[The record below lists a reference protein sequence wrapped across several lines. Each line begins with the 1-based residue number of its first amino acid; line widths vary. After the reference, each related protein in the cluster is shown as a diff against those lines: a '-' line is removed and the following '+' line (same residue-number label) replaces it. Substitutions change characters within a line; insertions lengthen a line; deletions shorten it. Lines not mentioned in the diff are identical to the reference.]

1 MTSAHSNA
9 PSPAPS
15 RVSGGVIHIRTRQT
29 SHFTV
34 LANRLAQRAGSAV
47 TVGVAAY
54 LLSLPDGAPITIDAL
69 CAHFAEGK
77 TALAGALRELEAE
90 GWLERRIERGPR
102 GRIVTRTFVYDLP
115 GAATGP
121 VGAPALEH
129 GASGQPGHG
138 AGGGP
143 EHAVSGGPESA
154 DSSPPTPGP
163 VPDPVPEAVDLLA
176 RLPHRDRR
184 LLLSERE
191 ITALAPA
198 VTDWLGRGAAPQ
210 EITEALT
217 SGLPTRLVRRPA
229 RLLAHRLTAL
239 RPPSRPAPP
248 PSPDRP
254 PVVPLQNCDGCDR
267 AFRADHPGRCRG
279 CRTAERTRC
288 AA

>member
-9 PSPAPS
+9 PCSAPTRPS
-15 RVSGGVIHIRTRQT
+15 RGVIHIRTRQT

-69 CAHFAEGK
+69 RTHFTEGK
-77 TALAGALRELEAE
+77 TVLAGALRELEAE
-90 GWLERRIERGPR
+90 GWLERRVERGPR
-102 GRIVTRTFVYDLP
+102 GRITTRTFVHDLP
-115 GAATGP
+115 GAARPAPGTPPEAAVPRPEPASGPERPPRSAPAPVTGP
-121 VGAPALEH
+121 P
-129 GASGQPGHG
+129 
-138 AGGGP
+138 
-143 EHAVSGGPESA
+143 
-154 DSSPPTPGP
+154 SSRAT
-163 VPDPVPEAVDLLA
+163 ALLA
-176 RLPHRDRR
+176 ALPHRDRR

-198 VTDWLGRGAAPQ
+198 VTEWLDRGAAPQ

-217 SGLPTRLVRRPA
+217 GGLPARLTRRPA
-229 RLLAHRLTAL
+229 RLLAHRLAAL

-248 PSPDRP
+248 PRPDRP
-254 PVVPLQNCDGCDR
+254 PVVPLQNCEGCDR
-267 AFRADHPGRCRG
+267 AFRADRPGRCRG
-279 CRTAERTRC
+279 CRASERPRR

>member
-54 LLSLPDGAPITIDAL
+54 ILSLPDGAPVTIDAL
-69 CAHFAEGK
+69 CTHFAEGK
-77 TALAGALRELEAE
+77 TALAGALRELEAD
-90 GWLERRIERGPR
+90 GWLERRVERGPR
-102 GRIVTRTFVYDLP
+102 GRIVTRTFAYDLP
-115 GAATGP
+115 GATRPAPGTCPEASGPSPEPTAEPERPPRSAPTPVTGP
-121 VGAPALEH
+121 P
-129 GASGQPGHG
+129 
-138 AGGGP
+138 
-143 EHAVSGGPESA
+143 
-154 DSSPPTPGP
+154 SPQAA
-163 VPDPVPEAVDLLA
+163 ELLA
-176 RLPHRDRR
+176 TLPHRDRR

-198 VTDWLGRGAAPQ
+198 VTDWLARGAAPQ

-217 SGLPTRLVRRPA
+217 GGLPARLTRRPA
-229 RLLAHRLTAL
+229 RLLAHRLSAL
-239 RPPSRPAPP
+239 RPPPRPAPP
-248 PSPDRP
+248 PRPERP

-267 AFRADHPGRCRG
+267 AFRADRPGHCRG
-279 CRTAERTRC
+279 CRTAGRTHR

>member
-9 PSPAPS
+9 PSPALS

-54 LLSLPDGAPITIDAL
+54 ILSLPDGAPVTIDAL
-69 CAHFAEGK
+69 CTHFAEGK

-90 GWLERRIERGPR
+90 GWLERRVERGPR

-121 VGAPALEH
+121 VGAPAPEH
-129 GASGQPGHG
+129 GATSEPEHG

-143 EHAVSGGPESA
+143 EPAEPSRPM
-154 DSSPPTPGP
+154 
-163 VPDPVPEAVDLLA
+163 PDPVPEAAPEAVDLLA
-176 RLPHRDRR
+176 RLPHHDRR

-217 SGLPTRLVRRPA
+217 SGLPARLVRRPA

-248 PSPDRP
+248 PRPDRP

-279 CRTAERTRC
+279 CRTVERTRC

>member
-9 PSPAPS
+9 PSSAPS
-15 RVSGGVIHIRTRQT
+15 RPSGGVIHIRTRQT

-54 LLSLPDGAPITIDAL
+54 ILSLPDGAPITIDAL
-69 CAHFAEGK
+69 CTHFAEGK

-90 GWLERRIERGPR
+90 GWLERRVERGPR
-102 GRIVTRTFVYDLP
+102 GRIVTRTFVHDLP
-115 GAATGP
+115 RGARRADPGAPPEASGPGSEPATGP
-121 VGAPALEH
+121 QRP
-129 GASGQPGHG
+129 PR
-138 AGGGP
+138 
-143 EHAVSGGPESA
+143 
-154 DSSPPTPGP
+154 SSPAPVTGP
-163 VPDPVPEAVDLLA
+163 PSPQAAELLA
-176 RLPHRDRR
+176 ALPHRDRR

-198 VTDWLGRGAAPQ
+198 VTEWLDRGAAAQ

-217 SGLPTRLVRRPA
+217 GGLPARLTRRPA
-229 RLLAHRLTAL
+229 RLLAHRLAAL

-248 PSPDRP
+248 PRTDRP
-254 PVVPLQNCDGCDR
+254 PVVPLQNCEGCDR
-267 AFRADHPGRCRG
+267 AFRAARPGRCRG
-279 CRTAERTRC
+279 CQASERTRC

>member
-9 PSPAPS
+9 PSSAPS
-15 RVSGGVIHIRTRQT
+15 RPSSGVIHIRTRQT

-54 LLSLPDGAPITIDAL
+54 ILSLPDGAPITIDAL
-69 CAHFAEGK
+69 CTHFAEGK

-90 GWLERRIERGPR
+90 GWLERRVERGPR
-102 GRIVTRTFVYDLP
+102 GRIVTRTFVHDLP
-115 GAATGP
+115 GAPAEP
-121 VGAPALEH
+121 VGAADPEHGATSESEH
-129 GASGQPGHG
+129 GASG
-138 AGGGP
+138 GP
-143 EHAVSGGPESA
+143 EPAEPSR
-154 DSSPPTPGP
+154 PTP
-163 VPDPVPEAVDLLA
+163 DPAPEAVDLLT

-198 VTDWLGRGAAPQ
+198 VTDWLGLGAAPQ

-217 SGLPTRLVRRPA
+217 SGLPARLTRRPA
-229 RLLAHRLTAL
+229 RLLPHRLAAL

-248 PSPDRP
+248 PRPDRP

-267 AFRADHPGRCRG
+267 AFRADRPGRCRG
-279 CRTAERTRC
+279 CQASERTRH

>member
-1 MTSAHSNA
+1 MTSAHPNA

-54 LLSLPDGAPITIDAL
+54 ILSLPDGAPITIDAL
-69 CAHFAEGK
+69 CRHFAEGK

-90 GWLERRIERGPR
+90 GWLERRVERGPR
-102 GRIVTRTFVYDLP
+102 GRIVTRTFAYDLP
-115 GAATGP
+115 GAAAEP
-121 VGAPALEH
+121 VAAAAPGLGATSEPDQGATGAPE
-129 GASGQPGHG
+129 P
-138 AGGGP
+138 
-143 EHAVSGGPESA
+143 AVPSRSA
-154 DSSPPTPGP
+154 
-163 VPDPVPEAVDLLA
+163 PDPVPEAVDLLA

-217 SGLPTRLVRRPA
+217 SGLPARLTRRPA
-229 RLLAHRLTAL
+229 RLLAHRLSAL
-239 RPPSRPAPP
+239 RPPSRTAPP
-248 PSPDRP
+248 PEPDRP

-267 AFRADHPGRCRG
+267 AFRADRPGRCRS
-279 CRTAERTRC
+279 CRAAERTRR